1 MVQVATDLDAGT
13 RDGRGFDPA
22 QAATVVA
29 VFVITLLASGPFA
42 EGLVAGA
49 QTDQFQQAIVEL
61 FWIAIFALSLPAL
74 RLDDLA
80 LDRRIGVVA
89 AFVFWAT
96 LTSLWAGGAAML
108 KGAVLAFNVS
118 AVFLLAA
125 TRPFGAIVDA
135 LIAALALLA
144 AISLVLVAFFPEI
157 ALVEAE
163 QHAGQWTGI
172 FDNKQTLGIDCAF
185 LLYLAAMRIGE
196 HRGWPAIV
204 YHLATMAAA
213 IACIVG
219 AGSRGGGVLA
229 VLAVALGFLSRR
241 SRGIARLAGYA
252 PLVTL
257 AISATMMVMLVVTD
271 RDFLTIAGFDI
282 DFTER
287 AKIWKHALDYFGGGT
302 TVFGWGLNG
311 FWTRKDIADAFIGGH
326 EWFLDNFHNG
336 FLAVLVEC
344 GLIGMA
350 LFVGLTLAL
359 PSLMA
364 GGSRDRAH
372 ETTTILGFMVLFYV
386 IDMTETFFLRS
397 TNTFSMVFFYF
408 VFRLFV
414 TERPTAVADG
424 TDRRSM

>member
-1 MVQVATDLDAGT
+1 MVQVTAGLDAE
-13 RDGRGFDPA
+13 RRAARGFDPA
-22 QAATVVA
+22 HAATLLA

-42 EGLVAGA
+42 EGLFSGA

-61 FWIAIFALSLPAL
+61 FWITIFALALPAL
-74 RLDDLA
+74 RLDRIPW
-80 LDRRIGVVA
+80 DRRIGVVV

-96 LTSLWAGGAAML
+96 LSSLWAGGAAML
-108 KGAVLAFNVS
+108 KGAVLTFNVA

-135 LIAALALLA
+135 MIAALALLA

-157 ALVEAE
+157 ALVDTE
-163 QHAGQWTGI
+163 QHAGQWTGV

-213 IACIVG
+213 VVCIVG

-241 SRGIARLAGYA
+241 SLGVARLAGYA
-252 PLVTL
+252 PLATL
-257 AISATMMVMLVVTD
+257 AISATMMAALVVTD

-311 FWTRKDIADAFIGGH
+311 FWSRKDIADAFIGGH
-326 EWFLDNFHNG
+326 EWYLDNFHNG

-344 GLIGMA
+344 GLIGMG

-364 GGSRDRAH
+364 GGDRDREH

-386 IDMTETFFLRS
+386 IDLTETFFLRS
-397 TNTFSMVFFYF
+397 TNTFSMIFFYF

-414 TERPTAVADG
+414 VDRPTPTA
-424 TDRRSM
+424 T